1 MSNLNKDLSLEQ
13 QFNLKVFADR
23 VSKLSREEAQELLVE
38 LYQQMLYK
46 DNIYK
51 KLFLSQEKEISELL
65 AESLKGITH

>member
-65 AESLKGITH
+65 AESLKGITN